1 MPLGICAPDFPPM
14 NQRDWDKE
22 LAKIDKQLASV
33 SDEELLPKTP
43 PAATGMPR
51 GAGTTAAR
59 PAPVAPSAAAASGKA
74 RLWSYTKLA
83 VAATAAVGIWIWP
96 WPARCGLPL
105 VGLVGAAG
113 GAAVL
118 GLCSALGTWRHRL
131 GFAHLLSL
139 LAVLSA
145 LVLGAREVLPRVGYA
160 QPTFDRPASWAC
172 QVEAPNAVPPAAAP
186 NATPDMGPGTSPG
199 TPLGTTSGSPSSRTL

>member
-1 MPLGICAPDFPPM
+1 M

-43 PAATGMPR
+43 TAATGMPR
-51 GAGTTAAR
+51 GAAATAVRTA
-59 PAPVAPSAAAASGKA
+59 PAPASAPAASGKA

-83 VAATAAVGIWIWP
+83 VAATAAVGIWLWP

-105 VGLVGAAG
+105 VGLVSASG
-113 GAAVL
+113 GVAVL
-118 GLCSALGTWRHRL
+118 GLWSAFGTWRNRL
-131 GFAHLLSL
+131 GVAHVLSL
-139 LAVLSA
+139 LTVLSA

-172 QVEAPNAVPPAAAP
+172 QVEAPNAVPG
-186 NATPDMGPGTSPG
+186 TPPGTSPNTAPNTAPG
-199 TPLGTTSGSPSSRTL
+199 TAPGTPSSRTL

>member
-1 MPLGICAPDFPPM
+1 M

-43 PAATGMPR
+43 TAATGMPR
-51 GAGTTAAR
+51 GAGATAAR
-59 PAPVAPSAAAASGKA
+59 PAPVVAASAPAASGKA

-83 VAATAAVGIWIWP
+83 VAATAAVGLWIWP

-118 GLCSALGTWRHRL
+118 GLWSAVGTWRNRL
-131 GFAHLLSL
+131 GVAHLLSL

-172 QVEAPNAVPPAAAP
+172 QVEAPNAASPNVTPNTTPDAGPPAP
-186 NATPDMGPGTSPG
+186 QGLPQGTLPGSASG
-199 TPLGTTSGSPSSRTL
+199 TPSSRTL